1 MQALEFDALGRLNKE
16 TALRLGTG
24 MITPTCF

>member
-1 MQALEFDALGRLNKE
+1 MQAMEADALARLRKE